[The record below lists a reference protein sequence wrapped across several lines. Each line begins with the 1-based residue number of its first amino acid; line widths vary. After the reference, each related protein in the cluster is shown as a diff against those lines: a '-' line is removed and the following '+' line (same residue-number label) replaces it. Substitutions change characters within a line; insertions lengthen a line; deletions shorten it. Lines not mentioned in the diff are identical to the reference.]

1 MQLGK
6 GRSEWAEIRSF
17 PGINLL
23 TSQILI
29 SSLGYTLTATK
40 RDTSLGKQR
49 PVVSPNGVLVAIQP
63 NSSRIS
69 APIRVEE
76 MRPMTKKQV
85 LSNSLVPI

>member
-1 MQLGK
+1 MGEDPAVPRYQ
-6 GRSEWAEIRSF
+6 SVDNIRHS
-17 PGINLL
+17 I
-23 TSQILI
+23 TSAR
-29 SSLGYTLTATK
+29 YTLTATK

-85 LSNSLVPI
+85 LQIR

>member
-6 GRSEWAEIRSF
+6 GRGEWAEIRSF

-29 SSLGYTLTATK
+29 SSSGYTLTATK

>member
-1 MQLGK
+1 MGGDQGVPRYQSADIVRYLIL
-6 GRSEWAEIRSF
+6 S
-17 PGINLL
+17 
-23 TSQILI
+23 TS
-29 SSLGYTLTATK
+29 YTRTATK

-85 LSNSLVPI
+85 LQIG